1 MKSKPKRRYEVFNI
15 RTGEWESKIMTVDQ
29 YEEFA
34 SRMNSSFDELEAEY
48 QIVSRIV
55 AQKIGIDSKSKKSM
69 D

>member
-1 MKSKPKRRYEVFNI
+1 
-15 RTGEWESKIMTVDQ
+15 MTVDQ

>member
-1 MKSKPKRRYEVFNI
+1 MKSKPKRRYEVFNT

>member
-1 MKSKPKRRYEVFNI
+1 MKSKPKRRYEVFNT
-15 RTGEWESKIMTVDQ
+15 RTGEWESKIMTADQ